1 MRQHWSSG
9 TALEPGQR
17 HGAGVCVCGGG
28 GAWQW
33 GRDHAEVFPVNS

>member
-28 GAWQW
+28 HGSGGVTTQK
-33 GRDHAEVFPVNS
+33 SSL

>member
-17 HGAGVCVCGGG
+17 HGAGVCVWGG

>member
-17 HGAGVCVCGGG
+17 HGAGVCVCVGGG
-28 GAWQW
+28 HGSGGVTTQK
-33 GRDHAEVFPVNS
+33 SSL

>member
-17 HGAGVCVCGGG
+17 HGAGVCVCVCVGHGSGGVTT
-28 GAWQW
+28 QK
-33 GRDHAEVFPVNS
+33 SSL